1 MGTIEYLDDEQLAVI
16 ETDASVDGSCKN
28 RDWEWGDSI
37 VDLLFKWGWGSSWFD
52 TQNIKILV
60 LL

>member
-28 RDWEWGDSI
+28 RDGE
-37 VDLLFKWGWGSSWFD
+37 
-52 TQNIKILV
+52 
-60 LL
+60 

>member
-1 MGTIEYLDDEQLAVI
+1 MGTIEYLDNEQLAVI

-28 RDWEWGDSI
+28 RDGEWGDSI

-52 TQNIKILV
+52 TQNIKISV